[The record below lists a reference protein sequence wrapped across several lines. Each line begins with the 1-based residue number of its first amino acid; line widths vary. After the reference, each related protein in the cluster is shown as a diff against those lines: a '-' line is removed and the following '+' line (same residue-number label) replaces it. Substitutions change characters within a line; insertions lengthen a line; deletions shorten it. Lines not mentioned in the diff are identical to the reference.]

1 MIFKD
6 VTYFKH
12 PPWNFANLLN
22 VYEIRQNIKVILIFH
37 RIFQRMFPYFIC
49 PCILVKK
56 LNVTLQYYSDTISM
70 SSV

>member
-12 PPWNFANLLN
+12 PQWNSANLLK

-37 RIFQRMFPYFIC
+37 RERMFPYFIC
-49 PCILVKK
+49 PCISVKT